1 MRVVLDTNVLV
12 SALVG
17 HGKPR
22 RLFVKLIEGHEI
34 ISSKQMLAELEGVL
48 SRDRFQFT
56 RRQIEEFLV
65 ILVRGSTMVTVAE
78 PPEVITEDPDDDMV
92 CATASEGQAEYIVSG
107 ERHLLRLKEHKGIR
121 IVAVKEMLEH
131 LRSV

>member
-1 MRVVLDTNVLV
+1 LRVVLDTNVLV

-22 RLFVKLIEGHEI
+22 RLLFKLIEEHEI

-48 SRDRFQFT
+48 SRDRFKFT

-65 ILVRGSTMVTVAE
+65 ILFRGSTMVTVAE
-78 PPEVITEDPDDDMV
+78 PPEAITEDPDDDMV
-92 CATASEGQAEYIVSG
+92 LATASEGQAEYIVSG
-107 ERHLLRLKEHKGIR
+107 DRHLLKLGEYQGIK
-121 IVAVKEMLEH
+121 IAAVKEMLEL